1 MKNLIA
7 ASVVSILILS
17 GCQSAVPYP
26 VGQPV
31 PYIPPPPPPP
41 KKPVPK
47 PEEYYLGLK
56 LDKKIN
62 SDGLST
68 KFSHPVISE

>member
-1 MKNLIA
+1 
-7 ASVVSILILS
+7 LILS
-17 GCQSAVPYP
+17 GCQPAVPYP

-56 LDKKIN
+56 LEVEK
-62 SDGLST
+62 T
-68 KFSHPVISE
+68 

>member
-17 GCQSAVPYP
+17 GCQPAVPYP

-56 LDKKIN
+56 LDEKKLTVTDYQLKLAI
-62 SDGLST
+62 L
-68 KFSHPVISE
+68 